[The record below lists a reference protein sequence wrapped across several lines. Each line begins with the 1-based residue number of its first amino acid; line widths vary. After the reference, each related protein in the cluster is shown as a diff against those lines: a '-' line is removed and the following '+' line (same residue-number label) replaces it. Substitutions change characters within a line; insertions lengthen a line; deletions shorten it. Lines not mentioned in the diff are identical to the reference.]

1 MRGGLDDGT
10 ALVLGAGGPVGYA
23 FHAGA
28 LAALHDACG
37 WDVRAA
43 GLVVGTSAGAG
54 VAALL
59 RAGLSGSHLHA
70 RACGKPLGCADAH
83 AIASRVRRPDARQKT
98 APRGWRPV
106 APQYLLHVAKRPWAA
121 RPARLVAA
129 LLPAGR
135 ADLSDYADC
144 LTSLFEGRW
153 PEASLWI
160 TAVRARDGK
169 VVAFGRD
176 DAPCTTVGHAVAG
189 SSAVPGVYAPI
200 CIDGERYVDG
210 GMASAVH
217 VRLAVESPKIRTLV
231 VSSPLSRMPGMRA
244 MLRAEI
250 RHAQRQGV
258 DVIALEPGP
267 ETIRAM
273 GWNPMDAARGAAV
286 AEAAYRET
294 LARFNAATAPQGQ
307 LARVDA

>member
-1 MRGGLDDGT
+1 MRATLDGST

-37 WDVRAA
+37 WDVRTA

-70 RACGKPLGCADAH
+70 RACGRPIDCADAH
-83 AIASRVRRPDARQKT
+83 AIASRVRRPDAREKS
-98 APRGWRPV
+98 AASRGWRPT
-106 APQYLLHVAKRPWAA
+106 APQYLLHVARRPWAA

-129 LLPAGR
+129 LLPPGR
-135 ADLSDYADC
+135 AELSIYADS
-144 LTSLFEGRW
+144 LSSLFAGAW
-153 PEASLWI
+153 PEAPLWI
-160 TAVRARDGK
+160 TAVRARDGAI
-169 VVAFGRD
+169 VAFGRD
-176 DAPCTTVGHAVAG
+176 DAPRTTVGHAVAG
-189 SSAVPGVYAPI
+189 SSAVPGVYTPVV
-200 CIDGERYVDG
+200 IDGERYVDG

-217 VRLAVESPKIRTLV
+217 VRLAVESPTVRTLV
-231 VSSPLSRMPGMRA
+231 VSSPLSRMPGMGA
-244 MLRAEI
+244 LLRAEL
-250 RHAQRQGV
+250 RHARRQGV

-273 GWNPMDAARGAAV
+273 GWNPMDASRSTMV

-294 LARFNAATAPQGQ
+294 LARFTAGDPR
-307 LARVDA
+307 AEVDA

>member
-1 MRGGLDDGT
+1 MRARLDGGT

-28 LAALHDACG
+28 LAALHDAIG
-37 WDVRAA
+37 WDVREA

-54 VAALL
+54 VGALV

-70 RACGKPLGCADAH
+70 RACGRPIDCADAH
-83 AIASRVRRPDARQKT
+83 AIVSRVRRPDARAKSG
-98 APRGWRPV
+98 ARGWRPT
-106 APQYLLHVAKRPWAA
+106 APQYLLHVARRPWAA

-129 LLPAGR
+129 LLPPGR
-135 ADLSDYADC
+135 ADLSVYADG
-144 LTSLFEGRW
+144 LSSLFSGAW
-153 PEASLWI
+153 PDAPLWI
-160 TAVRARDGK
+160 TAVRARDGAI
-169 VVAFGRD
+169 VAFGRD
-176 DAPCTTVGHAVAG
+176 DAPRTTVGHAVAS
-189 SSAVPGVYAPI
+189 SSAVPGVYTPVT
-200 CIDGERYVDG
+200 IDGERYVDG

-217 VRLAVESPKIRTLV
+217 VRLAVESLAVRTLV

-244 MLRAEI
+244 LLRAEI
-250 RHAQRQGV
+250 RHAERQGV

-273 GWNPMDAARGAAV
+273 GWNPMDASRGTAV

-294 LARFNAATAPQGQ
+294 FARFASAGRRALPPGQ
-307 LARVDA
+307 EN